1 MNKHSYFI
9 KNVHF
14 RNITQSFKKKN
25 EILPL
30 TAVWIDL
37 ENIMLSKRSCE
48 ELDMMRRLNNNK
60 KNESDRE
67 KQILCN
73 ITYTWNLK
81 NNTNECICK
90 TQTDSQ
96 IQKTNVVTKG
106 EGKVRRDKLG
116 VWGLTDTNYFM

>member
-96 IQKTNVVTKG
+96 IQKTNVVTNG
-106 EGKVRRDKLG
+106 EGKVRSDKLG

>member
-1 MNKHSYFI
+1 M
-9 KNVHF
+9 
-14 RNITQSFKKKN
+14 
-25 EILPL
+25 
-30 TAVWIDL
+30 
-37 ENIMLSKRSCE
+37 
-48 ELDMMRRLNNNK
+48 
-60 KNESDRE
+60 
-67 KQILCN
+67 
-73 ITYTWNLK
+73 WNLK

>member
-30 TAVWIDL
+30 AAVWIDL

>member
-1 MNKHSYFI
+1 
-9 KNVHF
+9 
-14 RNITQSFKKKN
+14 
-25 EILPL
+25 
-30 TAVWIDL
+30 
-37 ENIMLSKRSCE
+37 
-48 ELDMMRRLNNNK
+48 MMRRLNNNK